1 MIFYERAT
9 SVALT
14 LGMPSQA
21 HGNIR
26 IYFGRRQSLEFT
38 VLNSLAQ
45 LSRLLGAPLIV
56 IEKGLIEM
64 SVVQSDVGGSST
76 APGASGAQA
85 RGAQRSRE

>member
-21 HGNIR
+21 HRNIQ
-26 IYFGRRQSLEFT
+26 IYFEP

-64 SVVQSDVGGSST
+64 SVVHSDVGGSST